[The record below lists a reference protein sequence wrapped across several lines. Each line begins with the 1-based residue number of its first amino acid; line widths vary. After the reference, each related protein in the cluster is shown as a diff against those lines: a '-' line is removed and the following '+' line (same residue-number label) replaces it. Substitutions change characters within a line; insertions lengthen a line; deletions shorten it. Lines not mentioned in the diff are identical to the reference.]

1 MRRDARAMLK
11 DLARH
16 RRDEEAVV
24 MRRLATHLEELTQQ
38 ALDLRG
44 KIDRAELAARKV
56 VADAFER
63 DLADNYL
70 RGLRAAQARVDDERE
85 DKRREL
91 SESREVLERRVIQH
105 RQMSHLHQAAEADR
119 QVEAGRRED
128 LQLDDLATGSWHRKN
143 GEERR

>member
-16 RRDEEAVV
+16 RRDEEAVA
-24 MRRLATHLEELTQQ
+24 MRRLATHLEELNQ
-38 ALDLRG
+38 AAAELRE
-44 KIDRAELAARKV
+44 KITRAELAARKV

-70 RGLRAAQARVDDERE
+70 RGLRATLARVDEERE
-85 DKRREL
+85 QKCREL
-91 SESREVLERRVIQH
+91 SESREALERRVIQH
-105 RQMSHLHQAAEADR
+105 RQMSRLHQAAEADR
-119 QVEAGRRED
+119 RVEAGRRED
-128 LQLDDLATGSWHRKN
+128 AQLDDLATGSWHRKH

>member
-1 MRRDARAMLK
+1 MRRDARAMLE

-16 RRDEEAVV
+16 RRDEEAVA
-24 MRRLATHLEELTQQ
+24 MRRLATHLEELTGQ

-44 KIDRAELAARKV
+44 KIERAELGARQV

-70 RGLRAAQARVDDERE
+70 RGLRAALARVDQERE
-85 DKRREL
+85 EKLREL
-91 SESREVLERRVIQH
+91 SESQEALEQRVIQH
-105 RQMSHLHQAAEADR
+105 RQMSRLHRAAEADR
-119 QVEAGRRED
+119 RVEAGRRED
-128 LQLDDLATGSWHRKN
+128 AQLDDLATGSWHRKN